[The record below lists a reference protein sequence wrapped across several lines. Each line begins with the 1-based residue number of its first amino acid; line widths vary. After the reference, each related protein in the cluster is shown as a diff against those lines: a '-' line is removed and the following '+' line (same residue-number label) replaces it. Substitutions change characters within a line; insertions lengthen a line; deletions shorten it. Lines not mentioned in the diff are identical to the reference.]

1 MRELTAL
8 AGPVQCEQPAGA
20 VNLVL
25 RGHARAERGALPG
38 APLDTSVGLTEVL
51 FSGATQLTLPA
62 GLHDVRVIEML
73 DAPAPTTAAAAAMA
87 PSTAAARDFRL
98 LGSQLS
104 LALQARSVQ
113 LHRDAGAAFYRAL
126 PPPRV
131 PLRLRLGWSLL
142 LAALRLPGTVKLI
155 SKLRGSA

>member
-87 PSTAAARDFRL
+87 PSTAAARAATTAA
-98 LGSQLS
+98 GMV
-104 LALQARSVQ
+104 AA
-113 LHRDAGAAFYRAL
+113 AGGAAPA
-126 PPPRV
+126 
-131 PLRLRLGWSLL
+131 GH
-142 LAALRLPGTVKLI
+142 GQIDK
-155 SKLRGSA
+155 